1 MGLWPVGLHVI
12 IIISVFAQM
21 SGPRRCQA
29 VNCNCQR
36 LLNLVKQ
43 RLSWST
49 APSPSRPQLNP
60 NPNSTPA
67 VRAAPNHQLLYACQS
82 PSVAR
87 IFAPRRCP
95 FLILSPLPL
104 PAACLSSFATS
115 PAHCSRT
122 SGALAY
128 QSLSACLIDFR
139 CLRLSVCPFRF

>member
-1 MGLWPVGLHVI
+1 MQVVLDGVLACRAARHYYNFCICTNVRTGV
-12 IIISVFAQM
+12 A
-21 SGPRRCQA
+21 GQA

-87 IFAPRRCP
+87 TFAPRRCP
-95 FLILSPLPL
+95 FPILSPLPL
-104 PAACLSSFATS
+104 PAALVCRSQ
-115 PAHCSRT
+115 RRR
-122 SGALAY
+122 
-128 QSLSACLIDFR
+128 LIAAELPVR
-139 CLRLSVCPFRF
+139 LRIKVCPLV